1 MQNRQ
6 SLHELYD
13 HAPGFIATTTGPLH
27 TFEFAN
33 ASYKRF
39 VGCDDLVG
47 RTVADVMPEV
57 IEQGIITVLD
67 DVYRT
72 GEPFVGSSMQI
83 KLLNPVTGARDLRS
97 IDVVYQPVRGAK
109 GEIVGLFCEGYEVT
123 ARNAAQQSIA
133 ALQAQ
138 MIHVSRVNAMGTMA
152 ATLAHELNQPLS
164 AIANYVAGVRLDGA
178 TEPEKE
184 RCITAL
190 RGIEEASQRAA
201 AIVEHLRTLTRRRE
215 SVSATFD
222 FKQAVEDCVRMVRAS
237 TLPDIRFVV
246 EMPEGLTMTAD
257 RVTIQQVIINLLMN
271 ACDAM
276 LGHDRNRNAI
286 TIHAHEAGGDVLVCV
301 TDSGPGMSLEA
312 AESIFSWADSS
323 KIEGMGLGLSI
334 CRTIVELH
342 RGRIWLENSDARGS
356 TFCFTIPQPER
367 AFQSDCPAI
376 DRTTATSDNRLQHSP
391 G

>member
-1 MQNRQ
+1 MNAASRKYDLAIPELPVQHRQ

-13 HAPGFIATTTGPLH
+13 HAPGFIATTTGALH

-47 RTVADVMPEV
+47 RTVADVMPEI

-123 ARNAAQQSIA
+123 ARNAAQQIIA

-152 ATLAHELNQPLS
+152 ATLAHELNQPFPPSPTTSPVSGSTGRRSPKRSDASRPCAGSKKHRSAQRRLS
-164 AIANYVAGVRLDGA
+164 NICAHSRAGVNPSAPRS
-178 TEPEKE
+178 
-184 RCITAL
+184 I
-190 RGIEEASQRAA
+190 SN
-201 AIVEHLRTLTRRRE
+201 RR
-215 SVSATFD
+215 
-222 FKQAVEDCVRMVRAS
+222 
-237 TLPDIRFVV
+237 
-246 EMPEGLTMTAD
+246 
-257 RVTIQQVIINLLMN
+257 
-271 ACDAM
+271 
-276 LGHDRNRNAI
+276 
-286 TIHAHEAGGDVLVCV
+286 
-301 TDSGPGMSLEA
+301 
-312 AESIFSWADSS
+312 S
-323 KIEGMGLGLSI
+323 KIVCGWCARRLY
-334 CRTIVELH
+334 
-342 RGRIWLENSDARGS
+342 RISGS
-356 TFCFTIPQPER
+356 WSRC
-367 AFQSDCPAI
+367 
-376 DRTTATSDNRLQHSP
+376 LK